1 MGNRRS
7 KIENTGRTIL
17 EIQVLELEPS
27 GRKVM
32 TPLLLLRNGNRAFC
46 LLSVGHRSQVVNSVA
61 FKHRGPRRFMGKT
74 RAQLL
79 DHVLAKNAYFWL
91 VVAFGSF
98 SLVSF
103 LIYRFQYVVLPEQE
117 ALKEKVE
124 AELLAEGRYE

>member
-1 MGNRRS
+1 M
-7 KIENTGRTIL
+7 
-17 EIQVLELEPS
+17 EIQVLEPS

-61 FKHRGPRRFMGKT
+61 LKHRGPRRFLGKT
-74 RAQLL
+74 KAQLL
-79 DHVLAKNAYFWL
+79 DHVLANNAYFWL
-91 VVAFGSF
+91 VTAVGAF

-124 AELLAEGRYE
+124 AELLAEGRYEGNK